1 MSYEVILVRAN
12 HVTQELTRLATFY
25 GCHTREEAEA
35 RARDFNELEDLDKDE
50 FWLAIERGDEEDE
63 DE

>member
-1 MSYEVILVRAN
+1 MSYEVVLVRAN

-25 GCHTREEAEA
+25 GCHTHEEAEETA
-35 RARDFNELEDLDKDE
+35 RNLNTLEDLDKDE
-50 FWLAIERGDEEDE
+50 FWFAIEREDEEDE